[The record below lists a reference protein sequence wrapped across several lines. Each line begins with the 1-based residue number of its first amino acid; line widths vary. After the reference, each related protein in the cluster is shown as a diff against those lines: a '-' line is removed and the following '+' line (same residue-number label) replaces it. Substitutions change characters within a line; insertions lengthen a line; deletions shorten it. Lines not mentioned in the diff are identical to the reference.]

1 MIKKYFLSVL
11 LTSFIFASCADK
23 NDTSKTEQPNIILIM
38 VDDLGWNDVG
48 FNGNSIIKTPNLDA
62 LAAAGVTFNRF
73 YSASPVCSPTRAS
86 VMTGRHP
93 KRTNINNANDGHLRE
108 GEITIAEILKKEG
121 YATAHFG
128 KWHLGTLTQQEL
140 DANRGGKPKF
150 ATDFTIPTM
159 HGYDSFFS
167 TESKVPTYDPLVYPK
182 TFDEGE
188 SKQYGWKAITTDDSQ
203 PYGTSYWIGNEV
215 KETENV
221 SGSDT
226 KIIIDRVLP
235 FIEKSSDNKTPFF
248 TTVWIHTP
256 HLPLV
261 TDSIHRA
268 MYQNLPL
275 KEQLL
280 FGAITEMDEQIGRLW
295 ELLEEKGLD
304 ENTILWFCS
313 DNGPERNTPG
323 SALPFRARKRS
334 LYEGGVRVPAF
345 VVWKDKLKANT
356 HTDFP
361 AVTSDYLPTVRDIL
375 GLKKSDDRPL
385 DGVSLLPALLEDKTV
400 RNKSIGFEYQHQ
412 LSWVND
418 TYKLIS
424 IDKGATFELY
434 DLLKDPSEK
443 NNIAAENIA
452 QVKQLKKEC
461 QQWMASVE
469 NSQNGKDYN

>member
-1 MIKKYFLSVL
+1 MTKKYYTLTL
-11 LTSFIFASCADK
+11 LICFAFTSCTDNK
-23 NDTSKTEQPNIILIM
+23 KTIPTEKPNIILIM

-48 FNGNSIIKTPNLDA
+48 FNGNTTIKTPNLDG

-108 GEITIAEILKKEG
+108 GEITIAEIVKKEG

-128 KWHLGTLTQQEL
+128 KWHLGTLTKKEL
-140 DANRGGKPKF
+140 DANRGGNPKF

-167 TESKVPTYDPLVYPK
+167 TESKVPTFDPLVYPK

-188 SKQYGWKAITTDDSQ
+188 SKQYGWKAVTTGDSQ
-203 PYGTSYWIGNEV
+203 SYGTSYWIGNEI
-215 KETENV
+215 KETENL

-226 KIIIDRVLP
+226 KIIMDRVLP
-235 FIEKSSDNKTPFF
+235 FIDKSADNKTPFF

-268 MYQNLPL
+268 MYADMPL

-295 ELLEEKGLD
+295 QHLEAKGLD

-323 SALPFRARKRS
+323 SALPFRERKRS
-334 LYEGGVRVPAF
+334 LYEGGIRVPAF
-345 VVWKDKLKANT
+345 VVWKDKLNANT

-361 AVTSDYLPTVRDIL
+361 AVTSDYLPTVLDIL
-375 GLKKSDDRPL
+375 NLPKPDDRPL
-385 DGVSLLPALLEDKTV
+385 DGVSLLPIIQE
-400 RNKSIGFEYQHQ
+400 NKSIRNAPIGFEYQHR

-418 TYKLIS
+418 TFKLIS
-424 IDKGATFELY
+424 VDKGVTFELY

-443 NNIAAENIA
+443 NNIAADNKAMVE
-452 QVKQLKKEC
+452 KLKKEL
-461 QQWMASVE
+461 QQWMASVK
-469 NSQNGKDYN
+469 NSQNGNDYN